1 MDLLTIK
8 EFFKDTIRYI
18 IFIVVVLLV
27 VNYVF
32 SLQQVIGVSMNPQ
45 LKDGDILILNKIKYR
60 FFDVERGDIV
70 AVQFKDTNYIVKR
83 IIGLPGDTISIKNN
97 QIYINGNLYE
107 EDYLSKDVITEDFEL
122 TELGYDKIPEKM
134 YFVLG
139 DNRQDSTDSR
149 ELGLVNKDNILG
161 ETFIRIFPLNS
172 LKIIK

>member
-122 TELGYDKIPEKM
+122 TELGYDKIPDGY
-134 YFVLG
+134 YFVMG
-139 DNRQDSTDSR
+139 DNRTNSTDSR
-149 ELGLVNKDNILG
+149 SFGTVSRDQILG
-161 ETFIRIFPLNS
+161 KTSLTIFPFSRFGN
-172 LKIIK
+172 KK